1 MAAPSFGFGPEAR
14 LPSGRAYR
22 KIFSDGRKIAA
33 RNLILWY
40 HEGAGNGQARLG
52 LSVSGKVGS
61 AVRRNRLKRLTR
73 EAFRRARAGLKPA
86 DVVVYIR
93 PGCRWLALKDAEADL
108 SELFRKA
115 GLVQA

>member
-22 KIFSDGRKIAA
+22 KIFSEGRKITA
-33 RNLILWY
+33 RNSILWY
-40 HEGAGNGQARLG
+40 GARDEGKARLG
-52 LSVSGKVGS
+52 LSVSGKVGG

-73 EAFRRARAGLKPA
+73 EAFRRTRAALKPA
-86 DVVVYIR
+86 DVVVYLR
-93 PGCRWLALKDAEADL
+93 PGCRWQGLEDAEAEL

-115 GLVQA
+115 GLLEP

>member
-1 MAAPSFGFGPEAR
+1 MPVPSFGFGPEAR

-22 KIFSDGRKIAA
+22 KVFLDGRKIAA
-33 RNLILWY
+33 RNAILWY
-40 HEGAGNGQARLG
+40 GARGEGKARLG

-73 EAFRRARAGLKPA
+73 EAFRRQRPSLKAA
-86 DVVVYIR
+86 DVVVYLR
-93 PGCRWLALKDAEADL
+93 PGCRWQALKDAEADL

-115 GLVQA
+115 GLIDE